1 MFVAFCFN
9 LSQINDG
16 DLVYDNGGGFI
27 NFPLNGTRPNGT
39 VASYSCNSGFRL
51 NALDSTRICE
61 TGIWTGFDLMCLAGK
76 PWVHVYPFTG
86 QIVVNI
92 TTTTERLLACQY

>member
-76 PWVHVYPFTG
+76 SCMGTCMILTVCIYLKVTYFH
-86 QIVVNI
+86 
-92 TTTTERLLACQY
+92 R